1 MPKIYEFKKDDAMR
15 FAHEQG
21 VKFKLRG
28 KELQFLDCPYCHG
41 AVKGDKYTFS
51 ISLDDGRFKCLRAS
65 CNAHGNMITLS
76 KDFHFSLGDD
86 ADAYYN
92 PDWKSYKR
100 LIQAKYDSKPA
111 AIKYMESRGISETIT
126 QRYGITS
133 KPDDENILIFP
144 FRDENDSLQYIKYRN
159 TTFKK
164 GDDGS
169 KEWCETDCKPI
180 LFGMAQCN
188 FKNKTLIMTEGQIDS
203 LSVAECGIENAVSV
217 PTGKNGFT
225 WVRHCWDFLNRFD
238 TLVVFGDHERDEI
251 TLLEEMKQR
260 FNGIIKHVRPEDY
273 KDCKDANE
281 ILKKYGKEQIKA
293 CIDNAVPV
301 PVEMVVSMA
310 DVEDINPY
318 SIEKLS
324 TGIKQLDKKLKG
336 GLPFGNVHILGGK
349 RGDGKSTFGSQIVAT
364 ALHKGYQCFIYSG
377 EMLNGHVKSWLDYQI
392 AGARYIEDRKEIN
405 DEVMGYYISTANK
418 NIIKNWYRE
427 TCFIHTDKITNEIVD
442 LLKTVEKV
450 LQQGIRV
457 ILLDNLMTAIDLSI
471 DSTSDKYERQS
482 NFVKRLAVLAKRFDA
497 CIILIAHRRKSNG
510 YSDDSNDEISGSG
523 DITNLAGVVLSYDRL
538 GKKDLEDGRGTTNDR
553 KLILAK
559 NRLFGITDTDGQIL
573 HYDAKSKRIYGDD
586 DDKDF
591 DFGIFGDGFFDAND
605 LRADE
610 EINPFA

>member
-1 MPKIYEFKKDDAMR
+1 
-15 FAHEQG
+15 
-21 VKFKLRG
+21 
-28 KELQFLDCPYCHG
+28 
-41 AVKGDKYTFS
+41 
-51 ISLDDGRFKCLRAS
+51 
-65 CNAHGNMITLS
+65 
-76 KDFHFSLGDD
+76 
-86 ADAYYN
+86 
-92 PDWKSYKR
+92 
-100 LIQAKYDSKPA
+100 
-111 AIKYMESRGISETIT
+111 
-126 QRYGITS
+126 
-133 KPDDENILIFP
+133 
-144 FRDENDSLQYIKYRN
+144 
-159 TTFKK
+159 
-164 GDDGS
+164 
-169 KEWCETDCKPI
+169 
-180 LFGMAQCN
+180 
-188 FKNKTLIMTEGQIDS
+188 
-203 LSVAECGIENAVSV
+203 
-217 PTGKNGFT
+217 
-225 WVRHCWDFLNRFD
+225 
-238 TLVVFGDHERDEI
+238 
-251 TLLEEMKQR
+251 
-260 FNGIIKHVRPEDY
+260 
-273 KDCKDANE
+273 
-281 ILKKYGKEQIKA
+281 
-293 CIDNAVPV
+293 
-301 PVEMVVSMA
+301 MVVSMA

-349 RGDGKSTFGSQIVAT
+349 RGDGKSTFGSQIIAT
-364 ALHKGYQCFIYSG
+364 ALYKGYQCFIYSG

-405 DEVMGYYISTANK
+405 DEVMGYYISTANQ

-482 NFVKRLAVLAKRFDA
+482 NFVKRLAILAKRFDA

-573 HYDAKSKRIYGDD
+573 HYDVKSKRIYGDD

-591 DFGIFGDGFFDAND
+591 DFGIFGNGFFDAND

>member
-1 MPKIYEFKKDDAMR
+1 
-15 FAHEQG
+15 
-21 VKFKLRG
+21 
-28 KELQFLDCPYCHG
+28 
-41 AVKGDKYTFS
+41 
-51 ISLDDGRFKCLRAS
+51 
-65 CNAHGNMITLS
+65 
-76 KDFHFSLGDD
+76 
-86 ADAYYN
+86 
-92 PDWKSYKR
+92 
-100 LIQAKYDSKPA
+100 
-111 AIKYMESRGISETIT
+111 
-126 QRYGITS
+126 
-133 KPDDENILIFP
+133 
-144 FRDENDSLQYIKYRN
+144 
-159 TTFKK
+159 
-164 GDDGS
+164 
-169 KEWCETDCKPI
+169 
-180 LFGMAQCN
+180 
-188 FKNKTLIMTEGQIDS
+188 MTEGQIDS
-203 LSVAECGIENAVSV
+203 LSVAEAGIENAVSV

-238 TLVVFGDHERDEI
+238 TLIVFGDHERDEI

-281 ILKKYGKEQIKA
+281 ILQKYGKEQIKA

-349 RGDGKSTFGSQIVAT
+349 RGDGKSTYGSQIIAT
-364 ALHKGYQCFIYSG
+364 ALRNGYQCFMYSG
-377 EMLNGHVKSWLDYQI
+377 EMLNGHVKSWLDFQI
-392 AGARYIEDRKEIN
+392 AGAKYIEERTEIN
-405 DEVMGYYISTANK
+405 DAVMGYYISNANK
-418 NIIKNWYRE
+418 EIIKNWYRE